1 MKNRFFRSRLHARRK
16 RAIKAFYLLRQQS
29 DSRFKLSHPT
39 NYRTAVNVVA
49 KERRKNTFKF
59 RWLYDYFECS
69 IEHGLL
75 KKYTAVK
82 PHRKYQACK
91 IVIERR
97 TLNRI
102 PPSWVRRVP

>member
-1 MKNRFFRSRLHARRK
+1 MSGRFYTTRLHKRRK
-16 RAIKAFYLLRQQS
+16 GSSKAFYLLRQQN
-29 DSRFKLSHPT
+29 DRQFRPWHPN
-39 NYRTAVNVVA
+39 NYRTAVNVA
-49 KERRKNTFKF
+49 TKECRTNTFKF
-59 RWLYDYFECS
+59 RWLFDYFVCS

-82 PHRKYQACK
+82 PHRKYLACK
-91 IVIERR
+91 VIIERR